1 MCAAGATMADVPSDV
16 LESDPALE
24 PGQPPDSGS
33 RNTNRRRFYSRIWFW
48 IAVIAVIVMAG
59 AIAIAAIAKTDARVA
74 HHVVIYRVTSDAGTA
89 RAIDYLS
96 INGDGTGAH
105 EQLRDVA
112 LPWSAVIDRKG
123 NWPLFLMDASGA
135 DGSTTISCSITVD
148 GKVVAQKTS
157 TSASAVIACDAP
169 ADIPTH

>member
-1 MCAAGATMADVPSDV
+1 MIVTV
-16 LESDPALE
+16 
-24 PGQPPDSGS
+24 
-33 RNTNRRRFYSRIWFW
+33 
-48 IAVIAVIVMAG
+48 VMAG
-59 AIAIAAIAKTDARVA
+59 AVAIAAIAQTDVRVA

-89 RAIDYLS
+89 RTIDYLS

-105 EQLRDVA
+105 EQLRGVA
-112 LPWSAVIDRKG
+112 LPWSVVIDRKG

-135 DGSTTISCSITVD
+135 AGSTTISCSITVD